1 MRKTHE
7 VQGVSAIVSELYER
21 DTVIGLDNRADRSG
35 GPASGTGEQLDD
47 IERAMSRSSHH
58 KRLWQPITGCPPM

>member
-1 MRKTHE
+1 MLGRGRQRVVRKTHE

-35 GPASGTGEQLDD
+35 GPASGAG
-47 IERAMSRSSHH
+47 
-58 KRLWQPITGCPPM
+58 